1 LKQAGKKKKKISK
14 SFSYTKLRDTRQT
27 PTKQQN
33 QHLPRKNKAP
43 YTAGRERDNRATPRK
58 SLPRPT
64 QHNLIFLYR
73 RNSSSSSQ
81 GNYSQTRNKQWNAFL
96 LLLLFFFFNKSN
108 CYSQSCY

>member
-1 LKQAGKKKKKISK
+1 LKQAGKKKKKKKKKISK
-14 SFSYTKLRDTRQT
+14 IFSYTKLRGTRQT

-43 YTAGRERDNRATPRK
+43 YTADREREKKATPRK

-73 RNSSSSSQ
+73 SSSTQ
-81 GNYSQTRNKQWNAFL
+81 GNYSQTRNKQ
-96 LLLLFFFFNKSN
+96 
-108 CYSQSCY
+108 

>member
-1 LKQAGKKKKKISK
+1 LKQAGKKKKKKKKIFK
-14 SFSYTKLRDTRQT
+14 SFSYTNLRDTRQT

-43 YTAGRERDNRATPRK
+43 YTPGRERDNRATPRK

-73 RNSSSSSQ
+73 SSSSSQ
-81 GNYSQTRNKQWNAFL
+81 GNYSQTRNKQ
-96 LLLLFFFFNKSN
+96 
-108 CYSQSCY
+108 